1 MPSEEAEVFRKRRMW
16 CEGEGEGDGDG
27 DGDGALAG
35 VCVAAAEEAEAREV
49 PWPAF
54 TARMSMGTEGGQG
67 MREGGRVT
75 VMSKAWPESTVEERA
90 TVRAGVLAES
100 GVEAASVLLARM
112 RRATKPIGDRSSA
125 WLGDHRKRME
135 LAQNTWSS
143 LCERVVSTRGQQ
155 EGRLGRSKRTALVY
169 RFLIHFPF

>member
-16 CEGEGEGDGDG
+16 CEGEGEGDGDGDG

-100 GVEAASVLLARM
+100 GVEAAKAASVHVLLARM
-112 RRATKPIGDRSSA
+112 RRATKPIGESF
-125 WLGDHRKRME
+125 
-135 LAQNTWSS
+135 
-143 LCERVVSTRGQQ
+143 ERVV
-155 EGRLGRSKRTALVY
+155 GRSPQKNGAGPEHLV
-169 RFLIHFPF
+169 